1 MKKLLIANW
10 KANPD
15 TAMRALALARKIHAG
30 IPHGK
35 GPEAVIAPPF
45 PFLQLVGGALSR
57 AELGAQDLF
66 WEDLGPYTGEVSW
79 HQLKHFGVKYAIVGH
94 SERRALVGETDEMI
108 NKKVQAA
115 LDAAITPV
123 LCVGEPKE
131 VRKGGIAAAKRYVG
145 AQLEK
150 DLEGVRKGRIVI
162 AYEPIWAIGTGTPDS
177 PKSAAEMIHSIRER
191 VPGDMQKP
199 LRVIYGGS
207 LTAANADAFLKEPEI
222 EGALVGGASL
232 NPKEFITIINVAKK
246 YG

>member
-15 TAMRALALARKIHAG
+15 SPAHALALARKIHAG
-30 IPHGK
+30 IPLGK
-35 GPEAVIAPPF
+35 DVDVVIAPPF
-45 PFLQLVGGALSR
+45 PFLQLVGGALTR

-79 HQLKHFGVKYAIVGH
+79 RQLKHFGVKYAIVGH
-94 SERRALVGETDEMI
+94 SERRALAGETDEMI
-108 NKKVQAA
+108 NKKVRAA
-115 LDAAITPV
+115 LEAGIAPV

-131 VRKGGIAAAKRYVG
+131 VRKNGIAAAKRYVA

-150 DLEGVRKGRIVI
+150 DLDGVRKGRVAI

-177 PKSAAEMIHSIRER
+177 PRSAAEMIHYIRGR
-191 VPGDMQKP
+191 VPREVRKR
-199 LRVIYGGS
+199 LRVLYGGS
-207 LTAANADAFLKEPEI
+207 LMAANADAFLKEPEI

-232 NPKEFITIINVAKK
+232 NPRDFIKIINIAKH